1 MGDSA
6 EKLAADHLT
15 VAGLEHV
22 LEADDTCNDLSP
34 GDRPATG
41 DPPSEMWTLEMA
53 MRHLGVTKRTV
64 LRKLKTRELTGYKVP
79 GPYGHEWRIYPGD
92 SPDDTASDL
101 SPPALTPGDP
111 EESPGVTVLVE
122 ELRRQITELKSENQ
136 ALQKALQGANWRN
149 GYLESQVQSQTE
161 QIQLL
166 TDSEHSHRRW
176 WHRFMP
182 YFNSSSR

>member
-1 MGDSA
+1 MGNSA
-6 EKLAADHLT
+6 KKLAADHLT
-15 VAGLEHV
+15 VDGLEHV
-22 LEADDTCNDLSP
+22 LEADDIGGDLSP
-34 GDRPATG
+34 GDSQATG
-41 DPPSEMWTLEMA
+41 DPPREMWTLETA

-64 LRKLKTRELTGYKVP
+64 LRKLKTGELTGYKVP

-92 SPDDTASDL
+92 SCDDTASDL

-111 EESPGVTVLVE
+111 EQSPGVTVLVE

-136 ALQKALQGANWRN
+136 GLQKDLQGANWRN

-166 TDSEHSHRRW
+166 TDSRHSHRRW
-176 WHRFMP
+176 WHKFMS
-182 YFNSSSR
+182 YFSTGSR